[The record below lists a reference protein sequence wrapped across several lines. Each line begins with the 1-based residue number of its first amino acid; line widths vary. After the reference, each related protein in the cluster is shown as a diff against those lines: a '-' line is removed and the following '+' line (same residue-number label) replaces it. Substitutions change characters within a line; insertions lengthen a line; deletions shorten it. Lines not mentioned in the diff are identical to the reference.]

1 LWEGERGGDNIGR
14 KKKKGNKKAKK
25 KGGKNKAG
33 EIVNCEVKQEGGI

>member
-1 LWEGERGGDNIGR
+1 MNLVGGGKRRGQYR
-14 KKKKGNKKAKK
+14 KKGNKKAKK